1 MNKIGISLTQK
12 VKDTVNYKTLC
23 KKLKKTQIEG
33 KIFHAHELEEY
44 C

>member
-12 VKDTVNYKTLC
+12 VKDLCTVNYKTLC

-33 KIFHAHELEEY
+33 KIFHAHELEE
-44 C
+44 